1 MREKLRMYL
10 PIALM
15 LAVALTAGI
24 LIWLDI
30 LHVDRIIAAV
40 NDNRP
45 LALLVILALFAFKGC
60 SCIPYA
66 VILIGCA
73 LIFELPLAIAINTL
87 GTALCISVSYLIG
100 RFSKGLSFEGVMEKQ
115 PKLRRYF
122 ENAGSYSFTFV
133 FFVHTLHLSMEAQGV
148 LFGLLRTPYLAYLGG
163 SMLALM
169 PSMLIFTVIGDKFDF
184 TDPLFWAF
192 VALDALTVLFGFI
205 YAKKN
210 LIDGGSKKA
219 SEE

>member
-1 MREKLRMYL
+1 MYL

-15 LAVALTAGI
+15 LVTALTAGL
-24 LIWLDI
+24 LIWLDV
-30 LHVDRIIAAV
+30 LHVDQIIAAV

-66 VILIGCA
+66 AICIGCA

-122 ENAGSYSFTFV
+122 ANAGSYSFTFV
-133 FFVHTLHLSMEAQGV
+133 FFVHTLHLSMEVQGV
-148 LFGLLRTPYLAYLGG
+148 LFGLLRTPYWAYLGG

-192 VALDALTVLFGFI
+192 VALDALTVLTGFI

-210 LIDGGSKKA
+210 LLDGGSKKA

>member
-1 MREKLRMYL
+1 MYL

-15 LAVALTAGI
+15 LVTALTAGI
-24 LIWLDI
+24 LIWLDV
-30 LHVDRIIAAV
+30 LHVDQIIAAV

-73 LIFELPLAIAINTL
+73 LIFELPLAIAINTF

-100 RFSKGLSFEGVMEKQ
+100 RFSKGLSFDGMMEKY
-115 PKLRRYF
+115 PKFRRYF
-122 ENAGSYSFTFV
+122 SNAEDYSFTFV
-133 FFVHTLHLSMEAQGV
+133 FFVHTLHLSMEVQGV
-148 LFGLLRTPYLAYLGG
+148 LFGLLRTPYRAYLGG

-184 TDPLFWAF
+184 TNPLFWVF
-192 VALDALTVLFGFI
+192 VALDVIVVLFGFV

-210 LIDGGSKKA
+210 IIDGGEKA
-219 SEE
+219 Q

>member
-1 MREKLRMYL
+1 MKDRIRIYL

-15 LAVALTAGI
+15 LIAALTAGI
-24 LIWLDI
+24 LIWLDV
-30 LHVDRIIAAV
+30 LHIDQIIAAV

-73 LIFELPLAIAINTL
+73 LIFELPLAIAINTF

-100 RFSKGLSFEGVMEKQ
+100 RFSKGLSFDGIMEKY
-115 PKLRRYF
+115 PKFRRYF
-122 ENAGSYSFTFV
+122 SNAEDYSFTFV
-133 FFVHTLHLSMEAQGV
+133 FFVHTLHLSMEVQGV
-148 LFGLLRTPYLAYLGG
+148 LFGLLRTPYWAYLGG
-163 SMLALM
+163 SMLALV

-184 TDPLFWAF
+184 TNPLFWAF
-192 VALDALTVLFGFI
+192 VALDAIIVLFGFV

-210 LIDGGSKKA
+210 LIDGGKKA

>member
-1 MREKLRMYL
+1 MKEKLRMYL

-15 LAVALTAGI
+15 LVTALTAGI
-24 LIWLDI
+24 LIWLDV
-30 LHVDRIIAAV
+30 LHVDQIIAAV

-66 VILIGCA
+66 VILIGCS

-122 ENAGSYSFTFV
+122 ANAGSYSFTFV
-133 FFVHTLHLSMEAQGV
+133 FFVHTLHLSMEVQGV
-148 LFGLLRTPYLAYLGG
+148 LFGLLRTPYPAYLGG

-192 VALDALTVLFGFI
+192 VALDALTVLTGFI

-210 LIDGGSKKA
+210 LLDGGSKKA